1 MCLERGEGRGQM
13 AWVEAWRR
21 SRGQLTWAVQA
32 LSWAVQAKFT
42 VVNLPG
48 SVFFIPLKGL
58 CVVHDMLQR
67 EGRTSVHCC
76 RKARPASAVFQE
88 SLIMNDFAS
97 TEL

>member
-1 MCLERGEGRGQM
+1 MKLGDVAEASSHGQY
-13 AWVEAWRR
+13 RPCHR
-21 SRGQLTWAVQA
+21 FG
-32 LSWAVQAKFT
+32 T

-58 CVVHDMLQR
+58 CVVHNMLQR